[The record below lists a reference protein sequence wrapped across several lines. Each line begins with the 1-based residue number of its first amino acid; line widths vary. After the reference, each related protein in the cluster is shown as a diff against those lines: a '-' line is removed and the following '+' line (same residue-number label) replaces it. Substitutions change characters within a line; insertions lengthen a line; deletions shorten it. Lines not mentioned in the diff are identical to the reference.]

1 MNKKKAVIISM
12 LSIIAIIIV
21 AIATSYALFNINI
34 TKDKVFKV
42 AIGNLELT
50 LDDSSNTFTDGKIV
64 ANNLVPMK
72 DDLGM
77 QENGYN
83 FTLTNT
89 GTIDA
94 NYSIYIDDV
103 VLANLPNNITERL
116 DNSVVRVNL
125 TNVTTS
131 ESHTYT
137 LSEITDRLL
146 ETGTLNANESNSY
159 ILKMW
164 LDYKAG
170 NESQNKYFAAKI
182 RVDSV
187 QSNQN

>member
-72 DDLGM
+72 DDIGM
-77 QENGYN
+77 QKNGYN

-103 VLANLPNNITERL
+103 VLANLPSNITGRL